1 MFQEQIKTLTLKLE
15 AAEASSSDFERESNK
30 FRMTN
35 EKLEKD
41 LADSEE
47 KFKGVHDSLRSA
59 VADLNNV

>member
-1 MFQEQIKTLTLKLE
+1 M
-15 AAEASSSDFERESNK
+15 N
-30 FRMTN
+30 N

-47 KFKGVHDSLRSA
+47 KFKGVQDSLRSA